1 MVKHGPRTLYSQQQ
15 PMIVASKSA
24 TAGRAPPK
32 APRPGMNAN
41 HGDSGTLLTTIPG
54 GLVEGSGSG
63 SGISGDQDGS
73 LDRSDD
79 EEQHDG
85 DDAAAIPQVCLALAK
100 DSRYLA
106 HSEVLLMKM
115 LKGWNVPLS
124 VSVQKLLATILLN
137 SPLLLVSSSSPT
149 RRHTTRTTY
158 GMEACG
164 VDFASAAACEISS
177 RRKLAIASI
186 GLAAFYAY
194 AESYLVQQESRRSTG
209 IGIGNANNDN
219 NKSFEALKGESRRNA
234 YERQREKMIQGGTRL
249 RSVVGQSQCNSD
261 SSLRERLQSLQSS
274 ALRIF
279 ISAYKTVSTA
289 SPGFGGPH
297 MRAGDESWDDTPP
310 STVLWLIRLH
320 SALYLI
326 NGKYPTLLHRL
337 VNIQLHNSQSR
348 SKAGANA
355 QQSEYVMMGLL
366 LASFSFVVLLKIAA
380 KSLVERVGSSRASS
394 SSLLADSTTVSVS
407 ANSEA
412 AARSCMICGA
422 ERRHPSCSV
431 HCGHVFC
438 WNCLHSWIQT
448 RAKGCPLCKTP
459 CSAHDVVYLRNY
471 T

>member
-1 MVKHGPRTLYSQQQ
+1 
-15 PMIVASKSA
+15 
-24 TAGRAPPK
+24 
-32 APRPGMNAN
+32 MNAN
-41 HGDSGTLLTTIPG
+41 HGDSGTLLTTSPG
-54 GLVEGSGSG
+54 GLVESSG

-73 LDRSDD
+73 LDRADD

-85 DDAAAIPQVCLALAK
+85 NAAAIPQVCLALAK

-106 HSEVLLMKM
+106 HSELLLMQM
-115 LKGWNVPLS
+115 LKGWNVPMS
-124 VSVQKLLATILLN
+124 VSVQKLLATILLY
-137 SPLLLVSSSSPT
+137 SPLLLVSSSSS
-149 RRHTTRTTY
+149 RRHSTTRTTY

-164 VDFASAAACEISS
+164 VDFASAAAGEIIS

-194 AESYLVQQESRRSTG
+194 AESYMVQQESRRSTS
-209 IGIGNANNDN
+209 ISNDNDN
-219 NKSFEALKGESRRNA
+219 NKNFEALKGKSRRNA
-234 YERQREKMIQGGTRL
+234 YERQREKMMQGGTRL
-249 RSVVGQSQCNSD
+249 RNSRSSVVGQSQCNSD
-261 SSLRERLQSLQSS
+261 SSLRERLQSLPSS
-274 ALRIF
+274 ALRLF
-279 ISAYKTVSTA
+279 ISAYKTVSAT

-326 NGKYPTLLHRL
+326 KGKYPTLLHRL
-337 VNIQLHNSQSR
+337 VNIQLRNSQSR

-355 QQSEYVMMGLL
+355 QQSEYAMMGLL

-380 KSLVERVGSSRASS
+380 KSLFERVGSSRASSS
-394 SSLLADSTTVSVS
+394 SSLLADSTTVSAS
-407 ANSEA
+407 AHSEV

-448 RAKGCPLCKTP
+448 RTKGCPLCKTP
-459 CSAHDVVYLRNY
+459 CSTHDVVYLRNY

>member
-1 MVKHGPRTLYSQQQ
+1 
-15 PMIVASKSA
+15 
-24 TAGRAPPK
+24 
-32 APRPGMNAN
+32 MNAN
-41 HGDSGTLLTTIPG
+41 HGDSGTLLTTSPG
-54 GLVEGSGSG
+54 GLVESSG

-73 LDRSDD
+73 LDRADDD
-79 EEQHDG
+79 EQQDG
-85 DDAAAIPQVCLALAK
+85 NAAAIPQVCLALAK

-106 HSEVLLMKM
+106 HSEVLLMQM
-115 LKGWNVPLS
+115 LKGWNVPMS
-124 VSVQKLLATILLN
+124 VSVQKLLATILLY

-149 RRHTTRTTY
+149 RRQTTRTTH

-164 VDFASAAACEISS
+164 VDFASATAGNISS

-194 AESYLVQQESRRSTG
+194 AESYLVQQESRRSTS
-209 IGIGNANNDN
+209 ISNDN
-219 NKSFEALKGESRRNA
+219 NNNKSLEALKGESRRNA
-234 YERQREKMIQGGTRL
+234 YERQREKMMQGGTRL
-249 RSVVGQSQCNSD
+249 RNSSSIVLGQSQCNAD
-261 SSLRERLQSLQSS
+261 SSVRERLQSLQRS
-274 ALRIF
+274 ALRLF
-279 ISAYKTVSTA
+279 ISAYKTVSAT

-320 SALYLI
+320 SAMYLI

-337 VNIQLHNSQSR
+337 VNIQLRDSQSR
-348 SKAGANA
+348 SQAGANA
-355 QQSEYVMMGLL
+355 QQSEYAMMGLL

-380 KSLVERVGSSRASS
+380 KSIVERVGSSRSSS
-394 SSLLADSTTVSVS
+394 SSLLADSTTVSAS
-407 ANSEA
+407 AHSEA

-459 CSAHDVVYLRNY
+459 CTTHDVVYLRNY